1 MTILTMV
8 WALKRAPVP
17 ANDPVAHLVLIAYA
31 DHAND
36 DGTAAWP
43 SVATV
48 ASYARCTPR
57 TVHTKLRVL
66 LEHGLMRPGDQQ
78 LVDHLP
84 ANRRPVVYDLVMDST
99 PEPVGAATD
108 LDPGEA
114 AGQAGVKFLHPR
126 TGALEVVAVDNSR
139 SGVNPA
145 SPQSSESV
153 DNRPAGVKPVS
164 PHPVDKPDSGVKRVS
179 PQEQVW
185 GERERTSGVKLYDPE
200 TRTAAT
206 VYGCSDDYKAS
217 GHQQWTDPDAPAATA
232 NVLSEDER
240 AERRQVRENNAAW
253 RSAETVRREWL
264 PTLAARKTPP
274 KCGAEFIVR
283 AVAFDGALLQDA
295 ATKGHLL
302 AAQMLGH
309 KQSIGGARYIA
320 GLLDKAS
327 TPRSQVIALVV
338 VLAAIEQDTGVHT
351 WRHARPEDT
360 AARYLT
366 TLEGWGYG
374 LSDIEKQTC
383 GRTTTATDAA

>member
-57 TVHTKLRVL
+57 TVHTKLRLL

-99 PEPVGAATD
+99 PEPAGAGTD
-108 LDPGEA
+108 LGPGET

-126 TGALEVVAVDNSR
+126 TGALEAVAVDNSR

-185 GERERTSGVKLYDPE
+185 GERERTSGVKLS
-200 TRTAAT
+200 
-206 VYGCSDDYKAS
+206 SDK
-217 GHQQWTDPDAPAATA
+217 PP
-232 NVLSEDER
+232 LE
-240 AERRQVRENNAAW
+240 
-253 RSAETVRREWL
+253 
-264 PTLAARKTPP
+264 PP
-274 KCGAEFIVR
+274 KKDQGLPQSGTSP
-283 AVAFDGALLQDA
+283 AVI
-295 ATKGHLL
+295 H
-302 AAQMLGH
+302 
-309 KQSIGGARYIA
+309 S
-320 GLLDKAS
+320 
-327 TPRSQVIALVV
+327 
-338 VLAAIEQDTGVHT
+338 
-351 WRHARPEDT
+351 
-360 AARYLT
+360 
-366 TLEGWGYG
+366 
-374 LSDIEKQTC
+374 
-383 GRTTTATDAA
+383 RTTTAGRTDRCHAHQTDHIPPPCRDCADTRRANDADPPTTPAECPHGDPQPHRCALCRRGLLPGLAPWDAERPIPHSRPPAA